1 MYKKVT
7 FLFMMMI
14 LFSLTGCFNTNDTE
28 APISSEPNVNEVVE
42 ENTQEVVE
50 ENQEEV
56 ENKMNQIRVSDAN
69 HTIIFELNDSS
80 AANGLY
86 QQLPMEIA
94 VDNFSNNEKIFY
106 PEQSLDV
113 SNTPT
118 ATGGAGTLA
127 YYAPWGDVVMFY
139 GDFSANSSLYEL
151 GHVVSGE
158 EFIDELTGTLTIEMY
173 AGD

>member
-1 MYKKVT
+1 MKNY
-7 FLFMMMI
+7 
-14 LFSLTGCFNTNDTE
+14 SLLE
-28 APISSEPNVNEVVE
+28 ESISKLSKRKDHLESEL
-42 ENTQEVVE
+42 
-50 ENQEEV
+50 
-56 ENKMNQIRVSDAN
+56 KLRINQI
-69 HTIIFELNDSS
+69 EDSEKNYKARIKS
-80 AANGLY
+80 EKEKYEQAIEQNRKQALEM
-86 QQLPMEIA
+86 QLQIRDLSENIA
-94 VDNFSNNEKIFY
+94 KLEATNKVLSNNNNEKIFY
-106 PEQSLDV
+106 PNQSLDV